1 MHPLER
7 GWYSC
12 SRGAGAWFWQLR
24 RIMILETAKR
34 VLEIE
39 ADAVRRM
46 IDALGREFESSA
58 RLLADCRGRIVT
70 TGMGKSGIICRK
82 LAATLSST
90 GTPALFMHPAEAIHG
105 DLGMIAR
112 GDTVLMISNSGETS
126 ELIMLLT
133 TLKRL
138 DIPLISMLGNTES
151 TLARHSD
158 IVLDI
163 GVDREACP
171 LGLAPTASSTAALAL
186 GDALAM
192 AVSVHKGFKPE
203 EFARLHPGGKL
214 GKKLALVE
222 DLMHTGENLPL
233 VFPETVMIDVIY
245 EMSRKGMGIAIV
257 ISPGKPGEKIR
268 FLGVISDGDLR
279 RRLQAEREAVLDLCA
294 GACMTPDPEV
304 ISPGEMAA
312 KALNLMEKKKIT
324 SLIVTGEGR
333 ELIGLIHLHD
343 LWGTE
348 LF

>member
-1 MHPLER
+1 
-7 GWYSC
+7 
-12 SRGAGAWFWQLR
+12 
-24 RIMILETAKR
+24 MILETAKR

-46 IDALGREFESSA
+46 IDVLGEDFERSA
-58 RLLADCRGRIVT
+58 RLLAGCKGRIVT

-90 GTPALFMHPAEAIHG
+90 GTPALFMHPAEAMHG
-105 DLGMIAR
+105 DLGMITR

-126 ELIMLLT
+126 ELIKLLAT
-133 TLKRL
+133 IKRL

-151 TLARHSD
+151 TLSRHSD
-158 IVLDI
+158 VVLNI

-214 GKKLALVE
+214 GKKLALVG
-222 DLMHTGENLPL
+222 DLMHTGEQLPL
-233 VFPETVMIDVIY
+233 VFPGTAMTDVIY
-245 EMSRKGMGIAIV
+245 EMSRKGLGIAV
-257 ISPGKPGEKIR
+257 VVSPAGSEMEKKL
-268 FLGVISDGDLR
+268 LGVISDGDLR
-279 RRLQAEREAVLDLCA
+279 RRLQDQKEGVLYLCA
-294 GACMTPDPEV
+294 GDCMTPDPAM
-304 ISPGEMAA
+304 ISPNEMAA
-312 KALNLMEKKKIT
+312 KALNLMEKRKIT
-324 SLIVTGEGR
+324 SLMVTGEHG
-333 ELIGLIHLHD
+333 ELQGIIHLHD

>member
-1 MHPLER
+1 
-7 GWYSC
+7 
-12 SRGAGAWFWQLR
+12 
-24 RIMILETAKR
+24 MILETAKR

-46 IDALGREFESSA
+46 INVLGEEFENSV
-58 RLLADCRGRIVT
+58 RILADCRGRIVT

-90 GTPALFMHPAEAIHG
+90 GTPSLFMHPAEAIHG

-126 ELIMLLT
+126 ELLKLLT
-133 TLKRL
+133 TIKRL
-138 DIPLISMLGNTES
+138 GTPLISMLGNIES
-151 TLARHSD
+151 TLALHSD
-158 IVLDI
+158 FVLDI

-192 AVSVHKGFKPE
+192 AVSVHKGFRPE

-214 GKKLALVE
+214 GQKLALIG
-222 DLMHTGENLPL
+222 DLMHTGDQLPL
-233 VFPETVMIDVIY
+233 VFPDTVMTEVIY
-245 EMSRKGMGIAIV
+245 EMSRKGMGIAV
-257 ISPGKPGEKIR
+257 VVSPAGGDVEGQL
-268 FLGVISDGDLR
+268 LGVISDGDLR
-279 RRLQAEREAVLDLCA
+279 RLLQDEKEGVLDLCA

-304 ISPGEMAA
+304 ISPDEMAA

-324 SLIVTGEGR
+324 SLMVTGKHG
-333 ELIGLIHLHD
+333 ELKGLIHLHD

>member
-1 MHPLER
+1 
-7 GWYSC
+7 
-12 SRGAGAWFWQLR
+12 
-24 RIMILETAKR
+24 MILETAKR

-46 IDALGREFESSA
+46 IDVLGEEFERSA
-58 RLLADCRGRIVT
+58 RILADCKGRVVT

-90 GTPALFMHPAEAIHG
+90 GTPALFMHPAEAVHG

-126 ELIMLLT
+126 ELIKLLAT
-133 TLKRL
+133 IKRL

-151 TLARHSD
+151 TLSSHSD

-214 GKKLALVE
+214 GKKLALVR
-222 DLMHTGENLPL
+222 DLMHSGEQLPL
-233 VFPETVMIDVIY
+233 VFPGTVMTDVIY
-245 EMSRKGMGIAIV
+245 EMSRKGLGIAV
-257 ISPGKPGEKIR
+257 VVSPAGGEIENKL
-268 FLGVISDGDLR
+268 LGVISDGDLR
-279 RRLQAEREAVLDLCA
+279 RRLQDEKEGVLNLCA
-294 GACMTPDPEV
+294 GECMTPNPEM
-304 ISPGEMAA
+304 ISPDEMAA

-324 SLIVTGEGR
+324 SLMVTGKNG
-333 ELIGLIHLHD
+333 ELQGIIHLHD

>member
-1 MHPLER
+1 
-7 GWYSC
+7 
-12 SRGAGAWFWQLR
+12 
-24 RIMILETAKR
+24 MILETAKR

-39 ADAVRRM
+39 AEAVRRM
-46 IDALGREFESSA
+46 IDVLGEEFERSA
-58 RLLADCRGRIVT
+58 RILADCKGRIVT

-90 GTPALFMHPAEAIHG
+90 GTPALFMHPAEAVHG

-126 ELIMLLT
+126 ELIKLLAT
-133 TLKRL
+133 IKRL

-151 TLARHSD
+151 TLSIHSD

-214 GKKLALVE
+214 GKKLALVG
-222 DLMHTGENLPL
+222 DLMHRGEQLPL
-233 VFPETVMIDVIY
+233 VFPGTVMTDVIY
-245 EMSRKGMGIAIV
+245 EMSRKGLGIAV
-257 ISPGKPGEKIR
+257 VVSPDGGEMENR
-268 FLGVISDGDLR
+268 LLGVISDGDLR
-279 RRLQAEREAVLDLCA
+279 RRLQDEKEGVLNLCA
-294 GACMTPDPEV
+294 GECMTPNPEM
-304 ISPGEMAA
+304 ISPDEMAA

-324 SLIVTGEGR
+324 SLMVTGENG
-333 ELIGLIHLHD
+333 ELQGIIHLHD

>member
-1 MHPLER
+1 
-7 GWYSC
+7 
-12 SRGAGAWFWQLR
+12 
-24 RIMILETAKR
+24 MILETAKR

-39 ADAVRRM
+39 AEAVRRM
-46 IDALGREFESSA
+46 IDVLGEEFERSA
-58 RLLADCRGRIVT
+58 RILADCKGRIVT

-90 GTPALFMHPAEAIHG
+90 GTPALFMHPAEAVHG

-126 ELIMLLT
+126 ELIKLLAT
-133 TLKRL
+133 IKRL

-151 TLARHSD
+151 TLSSHSD

-214 GKKLALVE
+214 GKKLALVR
-222 DLMHTGENLPL
+222 DLMHRGEQLPL
-233 VFPETVMIDVIY
+233 VFPGTVMTDVIY
-245 EMSRKGMGIAIV
+245 EMSRKGLGIAV
-257 ISPGKPGEKIR
+257 VVSPDGGEMENR
-268 FLGVISDGDLR
+268 LLGVISDGDLR
-279 RRLQAEREAVLDLCA
+279 RRLQDEKEGVLNLCA
-294 GACMTPDPEV
+294 GECMTPNPEM
-304 ISPGEMAA
+304 ISPDEMAA

-324 SLIVTGEGR
+324 SLMVTGENG
-333 ELIGLIHLHD
+333 ELQGIIHLHD